1 MAQVGVAA
9 GIQRSRAREVTVVA
23 ANTNSD
29 RSAAEEISKTAQ
41 LYFYDW
47 EPNVI
52 GANGKPASKAT
63 PINGRGPGSVA
74 YGLTEYRAILRAAQ
88 RPAIL
93 RASDPTWTPGCSAAQ
108 IRGCHYG
115 SWYLLDAKTERVLCG
130 PEDTEHSLNAGD
142 CEAPDEG
149 PFGIRPV
156 GVIPKAIRVEPGT
169 VLIRALAVQAA
180 SGAIINSSPN
190 SWFVLNDDAVLTGA
204 DLTNPQQGYSEAT
217 GPIPAPDVTF
227 GFTSPGKRA
236 FEELTAKI
244 ARRAREAQARR
255 VPKQQALQHF
265 AVVLDDQLIDVPAI
279 DYTKYPEGLDAAYG
293 SEIEAGFTVASGRS
307 LASDLRTGPLP
318 LRLVRLPRRNA
329 I

>member
-1 MAQVGVAA
+1 
-9 GIQRSRAREVTVVA
+9 
-23 ANTNSD
+23 
-29 RSAAEEISKTAQ
+29 
-41 LYFYDW
+41 
-47 EPNVI
+47 
-52 GANGKPASKAT
+52 
-63 PINGRGPGSVA
+63 
-74 YGLTEYRAILRAAQ
+74 
-88 RPAIL
+88 
-93 RASDPTWTPGCSAAQ
+93 
-108 IRGCHYG
+108 
-115 SWYLLDAKTERVLCG
+115 
-130 PEDTEHSLNAGD
+130 
-142 CEAPDEG
+142 
-149 PFGIRPV
+149 
-156 GVIPKAIRVEPGT
+156 